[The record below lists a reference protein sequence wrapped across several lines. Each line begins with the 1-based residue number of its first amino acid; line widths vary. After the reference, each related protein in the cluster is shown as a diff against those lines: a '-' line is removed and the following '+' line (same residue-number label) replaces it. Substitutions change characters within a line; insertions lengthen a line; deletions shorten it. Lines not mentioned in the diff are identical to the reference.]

1 MIRCHHFGQHVV
13 CPETSSSRPTMNFPD
28 SFFFLAFLFLSGGTS
43 SGTEF
48 IMVTDSGPHNYSV
61 FSFFFCIWRS
71 DPASQNVTGEHRCA
85 PPWTTHCS
93 PHPLRSSR
101 IVGSE
106 VMSFSVTRATDSLC
120 TGRSF
125 RGQRIRPP
133 SFCTRKGSAF
143 RTNPKA
149 KAKGEVLPVSAEHDE
164 RWFMFPPA
172 RSGG

>member
-28 SFFFLAFLFLSGGTS
+28 SFFFFSLFFFFPGARLRELNSSWSPTRVPTITRCFL
-43 SGTEF
+43 
-48 IMVTDSGPHNYSV
+48 
-61 FSFFFCIWRS
+61 FFCIWRS
-71 DPASQNVTGEHRCA
+71 DPASQYVTGEHRCA

-106 VMSFSVTRATDSLC
+106 VMFFSVTRATDSLC

-149 KAKGEVLPVSAEHDE
+149 KAKGEVLPVSVEHDE